1 MIIKTTKYLFVLLLI
16 FTANAFP
23 QSERYT
29 KGAENGYTWIR
40 MEDLIQPYN
49 TSKEN
54 YLGSI
59 LERYRL
65 TQEKYPEIASLSCRE
80 DMEKLLSE
88 GKSDEISLDDI
99 VKEIDTFYSRS
110 DNMIVPIIFA
120 YCYSIKK
127 FTGASA
133 KELNVYKEK
142 VILFCNE

>member
-1 MIIKTTKYLFVLLLI
+1 MTIKKTKYLFALLLI
-16 FTANAFP
+16 FAANAFA

-40 MEDLIQPYN
+40 MEDPIQSYN

-59 LERYRL
+59 LERFRL
-65 TQEKYPEIASLSCRE
+65 TGEKYPEIESLGCRE
-80 DMEKLLSE
+80 DIEKLFSE

-99 VKEIDTFYSRS
+99 VKEIDRFYSNS

-120 YCYSIKK
+120 YCYTIKK
-127 FTGASA
+127 FAGASA
-133 KELNVYKEK
+133 KELNVYKEE
-142 VILFCNE
+142 VILFCNQ

>member
-1 MIIKTTKYLFVLLLI
+1 VLLFI
-16 FTANAFP
+16 FAANACA

-29 KGAENGYTWIR
+29 KGAENGFTWIR
-40 MEDLIQPYN
+40 MEDPIQSYN

-65 TQEKYPEIASLSCRE
+65 TQEKYPEIASLSCKE
-80 DMEKLLSE
+80 DMNKLLDE

-99 VKEIDTFYSRS
+99 VKEIDGFYSNGE
-110 DNMIVPIIFA
+110 NMIVPIIFA

-127 FTGASA
+127 FAGASA
-133 KELNVYKEK
+133 KDLNIYKEEVLK
-142 VILFCNE
+142 FCNE

>member
-1 MIIKTTKYLFVLLLI
+1 
-16 FTANAFP
+16 
-23 QSERYT
+23 
-29 KGAENGYTWIR
+29 
-40 MEDLIQPYN
+40 MEEPIQPYN

-80 DMEKLLSE
+80 DMNKLLDE

-99 VKEIDTFYSRS
+99 VKEIDGFYSNS

-120 YCYSIKK
+120 YCYTIKK
-127 FTGASA
+127 LAGTGIE
-133 KELNVYKEK
+133 ELNVYKEEVLK
-142 VILFCNE
+142 FCNE

>member
-1 MIIKTTKYLFVLLLI
+1 
-16 FTANAFP
+16 
-23 QSERYT
+23 
-29 KGAENGYTWIR
+29 
-40 MEDLIQPYN
+40 MEDPIQSYN

-80 DMEKLLSE
+80 DMNELLDE

-99 VKEIDTFYSRS
+99 VKEIDGFYSNGE
-110 DNMIVPIIFA
+110 NMIVPIIFV

-127 FTGASA
+127 FAGASA
-133 KELNVYKEK
+133 KELNAYKEE
-142 VILFCNE
+142 VILFCKE

>member
-1 MIIKTTKYLFVLLLI
+1 MNIKTTKYLFVLLL
-16 FTANAFP
+16 FFAANVFA
-23 QSERYT
+23 QSELYT

-40 MEDLIQPYN
+40 MEDPIQPYN

-59 LERYRL
+59 LERFRL
-65 TQEKYPEIASLSCRE
+65 TGEKYPEIESLGCRE
-80 DMEKLLSE
+80 DIEKLFSE

-99 VKEIDTFYSRS
+99 VKEIDGFYSNS

-127 FTGASA
+127 FAGAST
-133 KELNVYKEK
+133 KELNVYKEE
-142 VILFCNE
+142 VLNFCSE

>member
-1 MIIKTTKYLFVLLLI
+1 MNIKTTKYLFVLLLI
-16 FTANAFP
+16 FAANSFA

-40 MEDLIQPYN
+40 MEDPIQPYN

-80 DMEKLLSE
+80 DMNKLFDE

-99 VKEIDTFYSRS
+99 VKEIDGFYSNS

-127 FTGASA
+127 FAGASA
-133 KELNVYKEK
+133 KELKAYKEEVLK
-142 VILFCNE
+142 FCDE